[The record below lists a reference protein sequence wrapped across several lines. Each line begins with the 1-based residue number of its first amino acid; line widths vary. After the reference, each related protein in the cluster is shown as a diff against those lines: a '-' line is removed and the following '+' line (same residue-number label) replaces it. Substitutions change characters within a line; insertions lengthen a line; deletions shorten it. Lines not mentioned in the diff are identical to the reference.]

1 MIWVVFIIS
10 KKKYFSRG
18 NSMFQYQCMFIG
30 SILALLLTNIS
41 CNIKDDKNSKYS
53 GFDPNL
59 KRNKREIIDLN
70 NTKISFQYEHS
81 FWYL

>member
-1 MIWVVFIIS
+1 
-10 KKKYFSRG
+10 
-18 NSMFQYQCMFIG
+18 MFQYQCMFIG

-70 NTKISFQYEHS
+70 NSDSILYVKEAPFLKHP
-81 FWYL
+81 WYIIPKEEIKEEEKS